1 MCTFQERK
9 EIDWTMDT
17 TWKEWFFET
26 KKLVIN
32 LVMFPSKTFI
42 NYADYMLA
50 ITDKFWHHSFLSL
63 IFQFVW
69 GLYISA
75 PAAVDLQL
83 NPSRASAVENVQISP
98 HHGSWR
104 GHEACCGSDSCTTC
118 GHLHSPHLEDPW
130 RSPTNSSSLLSLS
143 FHNRF
148 HQNRWAFHIRFHKN
162 RWERLVPLWI
172 SPLRR
177 FSFHLFSKFPRNS
190 AVSIYY
196 SM

>member
-1 MCTFQERK
+1 
-9 EIDWTMDT
+9 MDT

-104 GHEACCGSDSCTTC
+104 GHEACSGSDSCTTC
-118 GHLHSPHLEDPW
+118 GHLHSAHLEDPW

-148 HQNRWAFHIRFHKN
+148 HQNRW
-162 RWERLVPLWI
+162 ERLVPLWI

-177 FSFHLFSKFPRNS
+177 FSFHIFSKFPRNS
-190 AVSIYY
+190 AVSIY
-196 SM
+196 